1 MKSLC
6 KRIDALAEAICD
18 NSKALEALA
27 MKLED
32 LEATWQ
38 TRVED

>member
-18 NSKALEALA
+18 SSKAFEAFA